1 MKRLFWVAV
10 GAGVTIV
17 VVRKVSQAR
26 ERYSPPAV
34 VDRAVRG
41 AGERAS
47 TFVGRAREAAAAFGS
62 DLAEARER
70 REAEL
75 HAALAAEGRAPADR
89 SDARGTAR
97 RLREQ
102 ARTAARWG
110 AEPVDAHEDDERPG
124 AARTVDPKASGGDY
138 PGRTTRLDEDDELP
152 YSF

>member
-17 VVRKVSQAR
+17 VVRKAASLR

-34 VDRAVRG
+34 VDRAVQG
-41 AGERAS
+41 ARQQA
-47 TFVGRAREAAAAFGS
+47 TTVLGRAREAASAFGA

-75 HAALAAEGRAPADR
+75 HAALAAEGREPADR
-89 SDARGTAR
+89 TDARAQAR
-97 RLREQ
+97 HLREQ
-102 ARTAARWG
+102 ARTAARWR
-110 AEPVDAHEDDERPG
+110 ETPL
-124 AARTVDPKASGGDY
+124 DPAASGGDY
-138 PGRTTRLDEDDELP
+138 PGRTTRLDDDEDDLP